1 MEGMFDVLE
10 VVMPIIFI
18 PLFFGGIIFL
28 ILMMFSPKLRA
39 KMMGQQV
46 KSMKYMLDEN
56 KDNLTDIATTTGGI
70 AAQSFNNIINENED
84 ALRNS
89 TNKVSDIAAPA
100 IEKTTRAIKKGFTE
114 SDNVY
119 CKHCGASIDSDS
131 KFCKS
136 CGKEQ

>member
-1 MEGMFDVLE
+1 MKIYVIIGTVVGVLLFCSMFVFVIGMF
-10 VVMPIIFI
+10 
-18 PLFFGGIIFL
+18 
-28 ILMMFSPKLRA
+28 FSPKLRA
-39 KMMGQQV
+39 KMMGNQI
-46 KSMKYMLDEN
+46 KSMKYMLDDN
-56 KDNLTDIATTTGGI
+56 KDKLTDIATTTGGI

-131 KFCKS
+131 KFCKA